1 MLLTRRRTLSCSEYQ
16 RLIRERDEACQ
27 KLEARVRALEAELQS
42 VWLPQRGLLCASAY
56 QPSRL
61 LLLLLLLCAYV
72 PPPFQTKNRA
82 AEAMSVAEDMDALR
96 TVNASLKQAV
106 VSQVAAANQA
116 AEERVAALR
125 KLANATGQ
133 ELEATTAAKV
143 KAERA
148 AAAADTEITALR
160 EELASAAQAQDQL
173 AQQCATL
180 KHENE
185 ASAARTSE
193 AIAEAGGL
201 KAALKSLQ
209 EQVDAARDAQ
219 AAAEARARAATA
231 EAAEA
236 AVALAA
242 GVATAKS
249 GTAASTEG
257 SDAEAATSGA
267 PVAPSPLRTT
277 TAAVRREL
285 EATVAQLATV
295 TRELGACRAELA
307 SVKQQAAARDATAA
321 EQLQATRKRLVRRV
335 RVRVRMRVACVQRW

>member
-1 MLLTRRRTLSCSEYQ
+1 MCH
-16 RLIRERDEACQ
+16 
-27 KLEARVRALEAELQS
+27 
-42 VWLPQRGLLCASAY
+42 
-56 QPSRL
+56 
-61 LLLLLLLCAYV
+61 
-72 PPPFQTKNRA
+72 PPFQTKNRA

-96 TVNASLKQAV
+96 TVNASLKHAV

-148 AAAADTEITALR
+148 AAAADTEMTALR
-160 EELASAAQAQDQL
+160 KELASAAQAQDQL

-236 AVALAA
+236 AAALAA
-242 GVATAKS
+242 GAATAKG
-249 GTAASTEG
+249 GTAASSEG
-257 SDAEAATSGA
+257 SDAEAGTCDA